1 MALADRADL
10 ALVVP
15 HDMVLDRELW
25 RWAPDEV
32 SLFFTR
38 TPPSRRDA
46 TLAMIEEIS
55 GTEVVAASMSQLLA
69 TDAGAYGY
77 ACTSCS
83 FIGGVAGERE
93 LVEAMEDAG
102 APAAVTTSGALAEA
116 LTAFGVDRVAAVTP
130 YDDELTDLF
139 AAYLRELGVDPCSIA
154 NLDLTGGIRSV
165 AYDTAADLIR
175 RADRDDAD
183 AICVACTNLP
193 TYDVIA
199 PLEAELGKP
208 VVTANQATM
217 WALLTRVGHHRGPDQ
232 RLFGVPA
239 VSAGAGAGR

>member
-1 MALADRADL
+1 MTLADRAGL
-10 ALVVP
+10 GLVVP

-25 RWAPDEV
+25 RWAPDDV

-55 GTEVVAASMSQLLA
+55 GTEVVAASTSQLLA

-83 FIGGVAGERE
+83 FIRGVAGERE
-93 LVEAMEDAG
+93 LVEAMQDAG
-102 APAAVTTSGALAEA
+102 APVAVTTSGALAEA
-116 LTAFGVDRVAAVTP
+116 LTALGVGRVAAVTP
-130 YDDELTDLF
+130 YNGELTDLF
-139 AAYLRELGVDPCSIA
+139 AAYLREVGIDPRSIS
-154 NLDLTGGIRSV
+154 NLDLTTGIRDV
-165 AYDTAADLIR
+165 AYDTTADLIR
-175 RADRDDAD
+175 RADRADAD

-208 VVTANQATM
+208 VITANQATM
-217 WALLTRVGHHRGPDQ
+217 WALLGRVGHDGGPDQ
-232 RLFGVPA
+232 RLFGVPTRA
-239 VSAGAGAGR
+239 AGARAQ